1 MPSFFKL
8 LYVCGCFAWKH
19 AYASLAC
26 STCTCQKR
34 APDPLGLKIEM
45 VVSHTMW
52 VLRIEPKS
60 SGGIASTS
68 SHQATSPTLLLNIS
82 PTDRGNV
89 ESRAFS
95 PNLQPPSF
103 YTHTGHHV
111 TILPSREFSCGE
123 VPEYTVFVI
132 LYHSDQ
138 RPIRSI
144 LQEEGSAGSQF
155 ESSVNPVRDG
165 KVAKIDLVY
174 DLWGRERKK
183 TFSRHNRMG
192 IIQC

>member
-1 MPSFFKL
+1 M
-8 LYVCGCFAWKH
+8 YVCVPHMCITCPCKSESIGTPGTGVTNGCQTPCGARHHGVELRSFPRTA
-19 AYASLAC
+19 
-26 STCTCQKR
+26 R
-34 APDPLGLKIEM
+34 A
-45 VVSHTMW
+45 V
-52 VLRIEPKS
+52 
-60 SGGIASTS
+60 

-183 TFSRHNRMG
+183 RHTQREERDQNVW
-192 IIQC
+192 IV